1 MKKLLFISLA
11 VILLVSCRNTG
22 NGELIGVEKRE
33 KFYQPD
39 PFGMTY
45 VPMGS
50 YTMGSGDQD
59 VPYAHL
65 NNPRTITVTAFW
77 MDETEITNNEYR
89 QFVIWV
95 RDSVI
100 ARNLGYVKAGADGEE
115 HVDWNKMKTVKLGD
129 PKIIEQLANTPIILT
144 PEDRLNGKKEIDP
157 TKLIYYSDV
166 FDLKEAAQRKNAGQ
180 ARSKFITK
188 NAFPFSIAPDT
199 LCWIRDFAYSYNEP
213 MTKRYFSHPALFFAG
228 LGPFQAYPARC
239 VGALH
244 PRTRFGAHGKW
255 PRKTQR

>member
-89 QFVIWV
+89 QFVYWV
-95 RDSVI
+95 RDSI
-100 ARNLGYVKAGADGEE
+100 ARRILGGVNADEFLISENKKTGETYDPPFLNWDADL
-115 HVDWNKMKTVKLGD
+115 DWNAEENRDALQEMFL
-129 PKIIEQLANTPIILT
+129 
-144 PEDRLNGKKEIDP
+144 PEHERYYRKKEID
-157 TKLIYYSDV
+157 TRKLFYEYY
-166 FDLKEAAQRKNAGQ
+166 
-180 ARSKFITK
+180 FIM
-188 NAFPFSIAPDT
+188 
-199 LCWIRDFAYSYNEP
+199 L
-213 MTKRYFSHPALFFAG
+213 
-228 LGPFQAYPARC
+228 
-239 VGALH
+239 
-244 PRTRFGAHGKW
+244 
-255 PRKTQR
+255 